1 MRRGNDNRDLLPW
14 RYAAATTR
22 CRREK
27 KVKGV
32 VFKKFLYLYAHIW
45 SQSAQ
50 NRKEFSLNPI
60 QGCADVS
67 TRAMCFVQGC
77 YWMLASS
84 SPRDGTRAVVVV
96 KPWTWH
102 KQNLPLTSVL
112 QDMFLIVIYE
122 LILCSSPKIPA
133 FAVCHPSI
141 LQQIGQVLEPASL
154 QACWRHHLLQFVVKG
169 RDGSALSYSQ
179 LSCCGLGLIP

>member
-14 RYAAATTR
+14 RHAAARTHCTQ
-22 CRREK
+22 EK

-32 VFKKFLYLYAHIW
+32 VFKKFLYLYTCIW
-45 SQSAQ
+45 SHSAQ

-60 QGCADVS
+60 QGCAPVS
-67 TRAMCFVQGC
+67 TRTMCFVQGC
-77 YWMLASS
+77 YMDVGILL
-84 SPRDGTRAVVVV
+84 PQDGTRAVVVV

-122 LILCSSPKIPA
+122 LILCSSPKIPD

-141 LQQIGQVLEPASL
+141 LQQIGQMLDPASL
-154 QACWRHHLLQFVVKG
+154 QARWGHHLLQFVVKG
-169 RDGSALSYSQ
+169 RDGNAAVD
-179 LSCCGLGLIP
+179 